1 MNLPQLKTDLFLYIL
16 CKMDKVEVLLSTSHA
31 LMLHF
36 KVKHT
41 YNIYTFGMRPHL
53 DSRGILFCTLN
64 YNQMYFS
71 TDQIFSLKLVR
82 SLIIWPGYY
91 LCRPFYACLWLIHS
105 WQSANSGRF
114 LFHAETVW
122 GELGGGESFK
132 LSSLNERLQSKYIHI
147 TMETRFYIHCSS

>member
-1 MNLPQLKTDLFLYIL
+1 MVFCVFFVKLRIWKFYCPHHNSL
-16 CKMDKVEVLLSTSHA
+16 V
-31 LMLHF
+31 LHF

-41 YNIYTFGMRPHL
+41 YNIHIWNEARFRL
-53 DSRGILFCTLN
+53 WGILFCTLN

-91 LCRPFYACLWLIHS
+91 LCKPFYGCLWLIHS
-105 WQSANSGRF
+105 WQNASSGRF

-122 GELGGGESFK
+122 GETGRGGSFK
-132 LSSLNERLQSKYIHI
+132 LSSLNERLKSKYIHI
-147 TMETRFYIHCSS
+147 TMETRCYRNCSF